1 MLGLSSGSMEPLSA
15 KVARITGELG
25 LPKSLSIAQAIK
37 QANDQLGLDAGG
49 TSLVQQANT
58 ILEELG
64 LGSEV
69 PVVDAVAVD
78 AEPAVPVAT
87 GKVADSPPEHSS
99 GTGTP
104 SPTKGTMPAVPMR
117 YRARTKRKLTGFD
130 VWLCGWNIACVVALL
145 FVVWFHVIVEHN
157 VTGTFVPPP
166 PPPSPPQAPT
176 SCPFD
181 VVACNRKCALMHVD
195 CQEGGGIFNATPT
208 HQRRLAGKKKKK
220 KKKRANCDALH
231 GRETAKGST
240 AAFTNFTDQR
250 AHLESLDWAHEPL
263 LWGLRKENIG
273 DGTCDRSGCAATL
286 CECNYEGG
294 DCVRM
299 EEDDIYTK
307 VPFLKVMPLLLA
319 LSTFVY
325 LCTMLLLLRNVSG
338 YLKKA
343 PRLRDERELTAY
355 VTKMQQAQPQ
365 VSFSV
370 VCSHMGGGGRDKVGP
385 GSSKSRPVFTHRSSH
400 PFTYATSTDA
410 STLTRNWQQPGGE
423 DGSLGTGFVAAVSSG
438 LSWSMAKGATADKI
452 KAEKRRLHEENKHR
466 DKECSVTVK
475 VSLPGQCSDQLYV
488 PDDAKLGKLPAVVEL
503 LLVFLGLGGPLWF
516 YYSSRVSRHIEHKV
530 HKTIYIEGHAAP
542 AGGTV

>member
-1 MLGLSSGSMEPLSA
+1 MLSG
-15 KVARITGELG
+15 
-25 LPKSLSIAQAIK
+25 
-37 QANDQLGLDAGG
+37 
-49 TSLVQQANT
+49 
-58 ILEELG
+58 
-64 LGSEV
+64 
-69 PVVDAVAVD
+69 VD
-78 AEPAVPVAT
+78 AEVAEPAFPVAT

-104 SPTKGTMPAVPMR
+104 SPTKGTVPAVPMR
-117 YRARTKRKLTGFD
+117 YRPQTKRKLTGFD
-130 VWLCGWNIACVVALL
+130 VWLCGWNIAFVVSLL

-166 PPPSPPQAPT
+166 SPPSPPQAPT

-195 CQEGGGIFNATPT
+195 CKESNSKKSCNG
-208 HQRRLAGKKKKK
+208 GKKKKCNK
-220 KKKRANCDALH
+220 KNCNALH
-231 GRETAKGST
+231 GGVNGST

-299 EEDDIYTK
+299 EEDE
-307 VPFLKVMPLLLA
+307 FLKVMSSLLA
-319 LSTFVY
+319 VSTFVY

-410 STLTRNWQQPGGE
+410 STLTQNRQQPGGE

-452 KAEKRRLHEENKHR
+452 KAEKKRLHEENKHR
-466 DKECSVTVK
+466 DKKCSVTVK
-475 VSLPGQCSDQLYV
+475 ASLPGQCSEQLYV

>member
-1 MLGLSSGSMEPLSA
+1 MLSG
-15 KVARITGELG
+15 
-25 LPKSLSIAQAIK
+25 
-37 QANDQLGLDAGG
+37 
-49 TSLVQQANT
+49 
-58 ILEELG
+58 
-64 LGSEV
+64 
-69 PVVDAVAVD
+69 VD
-78 AEPAVPVAT
+78 AEVAEPAFPVAT

-104 SPTKGTMPAVPMR
+104 SPTKGTVPAVPVR
-117 YRARTKRKLTGFD
+117 YRAQTKRKLKGHD
-130 VWLCGWNIACVVALL
+130 VWICGWNIAFVVLL
-145 FVVWFHVIVEHN
+145 LLAVWFHVIVEHN

-195 CQEGGGIFNATPT
+195 CKESNS
-208 HQRRLAGKKKKK
+208 KKSCNNNKKNKSCNK
-220 KKKRANCDALH
+220 KNCDALH
-231 GRETAKGST
+231 GRETAYGST

-294 DCVRM
+294 DCVRT
-299 EEDDIYTK
+299 EENDLYTQ
-307 VPFLKVMPLLLA
+307 VPFLRVVPFLLA

-325 LCTMLLLLRNVSG
+325 LCTMLLVLRNVSG

-343 PRLRDERELTAY
+343 LRLRDERELTVY

-370 VCSHMGGGGRDKVGP
+370 VCSHPSVHT
-385 GSSKSRPVFTHRSSH
+385 SKSPAPGRSKSHPVVTHRSSH

-410 STLTRNWQQPGGE
+410 STLTQNWQQPGGE

-452 KAEKRRLHEENKHR
+452 KAEKKRLHEENKHR
-466 DKECSVTVK
+466 DKKCSVTVK
-475 VSLPGQCSDQLYV
+475 ASLPGQCSEQLYV

-503 LLVFLGLGGPLWF
+503 LLVFFGLGGPLWF
-516 YYSSRVSRHIEHKV
+516 YYSRGVSRHIEHRV

-542 AGGTV
+542 AGETV